1 MLTDSEIRR
10 RTQHRRTFQMVP
22 SCDWRALLLTRANL
36 LVNGPKDALEA
47 FVQMARSEMREPIRS
62 SVAALPPFLVGART
76 LILAEVEALE
86 RRDQLRLR
94 RWFDERQNKDVQIVS
109 LTSVSLFSLVAANAF
124 DAELFYRLNTISL
137 EVQAA

>member
-10 RTQHRRTFQMVP
+10 RTQHRPTFQLVP

-47 FVQMARSEMREPIRS
+47 FVHMARPEMREPIRTAA
-62 SVAALPPFLVGART
+62 AALPPFLVGART
-76 LILAEVEALE
+76 LILGEVEALE

-94 RWFDERQNKDVQIVS
+94 RWFDERQNKDVQVVS
-109 LTSVSLFSLVAANAF
+109 LTTVPLFSLVAANAF
-124 DAELFYRLNTISL
+124 DAELFYRLNTIFL